1 MLEAHL
7 GGRGGGGAGMQHR
20 PRNENP
26 AFASF
31 TWERLLLSL
40 NRPRRASEPEEGS

>member
-7 GGRGGGGAGMQHR
+7 GGEGAAMQHR

-31 TWERLLLSL
+31 TWERLLFSP
-40 NRPRRASEPEEGS
+40 NRPRRASEPKEGS